1 MSRTAELSSRIK
13 AREALKQERRKKAEA
28 KARETTLLFR
38 QERVI
43 LSSVVWLQGAAD
55 LPERVGRLLTP
66 LLHQDVPAKDRRAI
80 LREVITLVEDMDYE
94 LAQQARNERNRS
106 TK

>member
-66 LLHQDVPAKDRRAI
+66 LLHQDVPAKDRRVI
-80 LREVITLVEDMDYE
+80 LREVITLVEDMDYA